1 LAYLPVPPVPINGN
15 ITQKHNKGGG
25 TDYFLTPG
33 RYTNL
38 PNFTSGDNVV
48 LQQASGNSAGGIY
61 YLDGCGLTS
70 NGANISMDPLT
81 TGGVMIYNNPNGTS
95 QNQSIGIQGNAG
107 GSIVLSALTSGP
119 YTGILFWQAREATQ
133 TLSVTGNG
141 TINLS
146 GTFYA
151 ANANMSLGG
160 GGAAIIGS
168 QLISRTLTITGG
180 GTQTINYSPQ
190 GTARKREVKL
200 VE

>member
-1 LAYLPVPPVPINGN
+1 LAYLPVPPVPPDGV
-15 ITQKHNKGGG
+15 ITTTHSPGGG
-25 TDYFLTPG
+25 TNYFLTPG
-33 RYTNL
+33 RYTKL
-38 PNFTSGDNVV
+38 PNFTSGDTVV

-61 YLDGCGLTS
+61 YLDGCGFTS

-81 TGGVMIYNNPNGTS
+81 TGGVMIYNSPLGTS
-95 QNQSIGIQGNAG
+95 ANQSIGIAGNAG

-119 YTGILFWQAREATQ
+119 YTGILFWQAREAPQ

-141 TINLS
+141 TINLT

-151 ANANMSLGG
+151 ANANMTLGG

-168 QLISRTLTITGG
+168 QLISRTLSLAGG
-180 GTQTINYSPQ
+180 GTQSINYTPQ